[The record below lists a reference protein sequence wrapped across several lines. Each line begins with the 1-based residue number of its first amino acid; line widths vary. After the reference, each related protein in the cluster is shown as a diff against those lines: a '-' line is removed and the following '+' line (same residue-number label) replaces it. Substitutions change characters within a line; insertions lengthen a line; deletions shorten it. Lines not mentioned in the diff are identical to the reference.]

1 MRLPSILAMFSFACG
16 LAAQSTY
23 ALFETPALSLQPP
36 DRYRAQLATDEVRN
50 RVLLVGG
57 LAPGGQV
64 RSDYWEWNG
73 TAWQQ
78 IVPSNPLNLSKP
90 FRLVYAPQRGQVLAV
105 TGEETANGP
114 PMVIRGWNGTN
125 WVPVNSSGPMSRA
138 EAWQVAWD
146 ANRGV
151 LVMFGSPFGAETWEW
166 NGTVWQLRGTGG
178 PLPREGHR
186 MVYDEGRQRVV
197 LCGGLG
203 LIGGTVLNDT
213 WEWDGAVW
221 VERFGIPAPQIQ
233 QASAIAY
240 DRARQ
245 RVVLHGGYW
254 NGNDTGAVYEY
265 DGQQWQQRVAV
276 DGPFAVTFASMA
288 YMPTAGRM
296 LLFGGLSGATAQRT
310 RTLRFVQGTLAT
322 SQPHQPGCAGP
333 AGVPSLQPQNGSR
346 PVLGA
351 PFALRFQNLPS
362 SPLNLVF
369 AAFGT
374 SDQTWGGLPLPLD
387 LSPLGFAGCT
397 LYVEPMI
404 LEPLSNLGGFADW
417 TIAMPA
423 SPGLDG
429 FEFFLQ
435 GFVLTPGF
443 NTGGG
448 VLSASR
454 RCVAGVL

>member
-57 LAPGGQV
+57 VAPGGQV

-114 PMVIRGWNGTN
+114 PMVIRGWTGTN

-138 EAWQVAWD
+138 DAWQVAWD

-166 NGTVWQLRGTGG
+166 NGTLWQLRGTGG
-178 PLPREGHR
+178 PLPRERHR
-186 MVYDEGRQRVV
+186 MVYDETRQRVV
-197 LCGGLG
+197 LFGGLS
-203 LIGGTVLNDT
+203 LIGGAQLNDT

-221 VERFGIPAPQIQ
+221 VERFGIPSPQIQ
-233 QASAIAY
+233 YGSAIAY

-245 RVVLHGGYW
+245 RVVLHGGAW

-265 DGQQWQQRVAV
+265 DGQQWQQRVTV
-276 DGPFAVTFASMA
+276 NGPSSMIDAGMA
-288 YMPTAGRM
+288 YLPSAGR
-296 LLFGGLSGATAQRT
+296 LVLFGGITASTAERT

-322 SQPHQPGCAGP
+322 SQSHQPGCAGP
-333 AGVPSLQPQNGSR
+333 AGVPALQPLNGSR

-351 PFALRFQNLPS
+351 SFALRFQNLPS

-374 SDQTWGGLPLPLD
+374 SDQTWGSLSLPLD
-387 LSPLGFAGCT
+387 LSPLGFVGCT
-397 LYVEPMI
+397 LYVEPVI

-417 TIAMPA
+417 TIPMPA